1 MLVQEPDGFADF
13 VRGHSRRLQRAAW
26 LLTGDW
32 ALAEDLVQTA
42 LAATWL
48 HWSTL
53 TRPDA
58 PQLYVRRVMVTTY
71 LRWQRRRW
79 NGEIASDGPAG
90 AGRTG
95 RADWTGATEGADW
108 TNRADGTSGRPASS
122 DAYTRSDLRQSLQRA
137 LATLPPRQRV
147 VLTLRYFVDL
157 SEADTAD
164 ALSCSVGAVKSHT
177 AKAMANLRRSGGL
190 AELRLEEVR

>member
-1 MLVQEPDGFADF
+1 VAEPDGFAEF
-13 VRGHSRRLQRAAW
+13 VRAHSSRLQRTAW

-48 HWSTL
+48 HWHTL

-58 PQLYVRRVMVTTY
+58 PQLYVRRVMITTF

-79 NGEIASDGPAG
+79 RAEITSDL
-90 AGRTG
+90 
-95 RADWTGATEGADW
+95 ADE
-108 TNRADGTSGRPASS
+108 RPALAA

-137 LATLPPRQRV
+137 LAALPPRQRA

-164 ALSCSVGAVKSHT
+164 ALRCSVGAVKSHT
-177 AKAMANLRRSGGL
+177 AKAIANLRRSGAL
-190 AELRLEEVR
+190 AQLRLEEVR

>member
-1 MLVQEPDGFADF
+1 VAEPDGFADF
-13 VRGHSRRLQRAAW
+13 VRAHSGRLQRAAW

-48 HWSTL
+48 HWHTL

-58 PQLYVRRVMVTTY
+58 PQLYVRRVMITTF

-79 NGEIASDGPAG
+79 NAEIASDGAE
-90 AGRTG
+90 
-95 RADWTGATEGADW
+95 RADGADGADW
-108 TNRADGTSGRPASS
+108 VDGPPSAP

-137 LATLPPRQRV
+137 LATLPPRQRA

-164 ALSCSVGAVKSHT
+164 ALRCSVGAVKSHT

-190 AELRLEEVR
+190 AQLRLEEVQ

>member
-1 MLVQEPDGFADF
+1 VEEPDGFADF
-13 VRGHSRRLQRAAW
+13 VRAHSRRLQRAAW

-58 PQLYVRRVMVTTY
+58 PQLYVRRVMVTTF

-79 NGEIASDGPAG
+79 NGEIATDGADG
-90 AGRTG
+90 AGS
-95 RADWTGATEGADW
+95 ADGAD
-108 TNRADGTSGRPASS
+108 GRPAWT

-137 LATLPPRQRV
+137 LATLPPRQRA

-157 SEADTAD
+157 SEAETAD
-164 ALSCSVGAVKSHT
+164 ALGCSVGAVKSHT